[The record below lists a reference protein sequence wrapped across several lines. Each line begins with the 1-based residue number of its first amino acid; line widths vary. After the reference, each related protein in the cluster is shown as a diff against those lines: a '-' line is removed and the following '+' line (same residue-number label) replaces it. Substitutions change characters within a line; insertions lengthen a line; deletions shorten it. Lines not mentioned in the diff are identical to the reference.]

1 VVRPVQQFLHL
12 EVAGGVVLAVATVV
26 ALVWANV
33 DEASYSRV
41 WSTDVDVTVGSWSLV
56 KDLRYVVNDG
66 LMALFFFVIGLEIK
80 RELAVGELADRRA
93 ALLPVFAAAGG
104 MVVPALL
111 FLALVDAEA
120 RGGWG
125 IPVATDIA
133 FALAALAALGRRV
146 PPALAVFLLAVA
158 VIDDIGAITI
168 IAVFYSDA
176 IAVEWL
182 AVAGVGLTAVAALW
196 RIHVRYLGAYVAL
209 GLVVWFATLESGVH
223 ATIAGVALGLLTPAR
238 PFQPPAA
245 VSASAYEVADAT
257 SDEPDDPDADAH
269 EWRRLA
275 WLSREAI
282 SPLARIEHALHP
294 WTSYVVLPLFA
305 LANAGIALDRDAID
319 AAVDAPVTLAV
330 VVGLVVGKTAGLLL
344 GTVLATRLG
353 LAQLPAGVGW
363 RHVTGVGALAG
374 IGFTVSLFIA
384 SLAYDDPALQA
395 AAKVGILVGS
405 AIAFALGMA
414 VLLAAGRGSA
424 TGMDG
429 GASRPP
435 Y

>member
-1 VVRPVQQFLHL
+1 
-12 EVAGGVVLAVATVV
+12 
-26 ALVWANV
+26 
-33 DEASYSRV
+33 
-41 WSTDVDVTVGSWSLV
+41 
-56 KDLRYVVNDG
+56 
-66 LMALFFFVIGLEIK
+66 
-80 RELAVGELADRRA
+80 
-93 ALLPVFAAAGG
+93 
-104 MVVPALL
+104 
-111 FLALVDAEA
+111 
-120 RGGWG
+120 
-125 IPVATDIA
+125 
-133 FALAALAALGRRV
+133 
-146 PPALAVFLLAVA
+146 
-158 VIDDIGAITI
+158 
-168 IAVFYSDA
+168 
-176 IAVEWL
+176 
-182 AVAGVGLTAVAALW
+182 
-196 RIHVRYLGAYVAL
+196 VAL